1 MQPGNNT
8 STWTRIIRP
17 ALLALCLACIFTSLA
32 LASEPA
38 AVPQTMP
45 IRLIIPTI
53 ALDSVIIP
61 VGYKLIQVEGETY
74 GIWETADN
82 EVGWH
87 NLSAPLGQVG
97 NTVLAGHSDVKARV
111 FRNLADVEP
120 GDEIFALAGH
130 SDKAFRYVV
139 TEKLLVQEKGVLVET
154 RVKNA
159 QLIAPTDDE
168 RLTLITCA
176 YPGATHRL
184 IVIARPLAGQE

>member
-1 MQPGNNT
+1 MH
-8 STWTRIIRP
+8 RIIRP
-17 ALLALCLACIFTSLA
+17 VILALCLTCIFTTLA
-32 LASEPA
+32 LANEPA
-38 AVPQTMP
+38 VVPQTTP

-53 ALDSVIIP
+53 ALDSTIIP
-61 VGYKLIQVEGETY
+61 VGYKLIKVEGETY

-87 NLSAPLGQVG
+87 NLSALLGQIG
-97 NTVLAGHSDVKARV
+97 NTVLAGHSDIKARV
-111 FRNLADVEP
+111 FRDLKDVEI
-120 GDEIFALAGH
+120 GDEIVAFAGN
-130 SDKAFRYVV
+130 SEKAFRYVV
-139 TEKLLVQEKGVLVET
+139 TEKFLVQEKGVPLET

-184 IVIARPLAGQE
+184 IVIARPLIGQE